1 MSLTYIVLNLLL
13 QNGLES
19 KKMESDS
26 CDELTK
32 SILLQEMKLLI
43 IEIAI
48 SRMENNIW
56 STCTEDS
63 LVEVKKIVREVN
75 LLMC

>member
-19 KKMESDS
+19 KKIESDS
-26 CDELTK
+26 CDEFTK

-48 SRMENNIW
+48 IRIENNIL
-56 STCTEDS
+56 STEDS
-63 LVEVKKIVREVN
+63 LVEVKNIVREVN
-75 LLMC
+75 SLMC